1 MKSETKNIIIVFE
14 FIIIIS
20 IFFIINILKPD
31 DKISVYERR
40 KLASFPEISLEN
52 IFEGNISNQLEEY
65 AMDQFVS
72 RDVFRKIK
80 YYFNTNIL
88 KQKDTNKFFIK
99 NDGIYKIEYPLNEIA
114 LKKSTQKI
122 NNVIDKYLKG
132 MNICYA
138 VIPDKNYYLQDEYLK
153 IDYDKFISIVK
164 DELKDIKY
172 IDLFSELS
180 IEDYYRTDLHW
191 KQESLE
197 NVASKISLELN
208 SQNRFN
214 SNYEKIK
221 LGNFYGTYYGQA
233 LVDVNPD
240 NLIYL
245 NNDIIENCITYNY
258 ENKKANKVYDL
269 EKYENSNDKYDIFVS
284 GATSLIS
291 IENPNAKTSKELI
304 IFRDSFGSSIA
315 PLLLENYSKITLIDL
330 RYINSKILND
340 FIEFKNQDVLFLYST
355 ILLNQD
361 ILK

>member
-233 LVDVNPD
+233 LVYVNHD

-245 NNDIIENCITYNY
+245 NNYII
-258 ENKKANKVYDL
+258 
-269 EKYENSNDKYDIFVS
+269 
-284 GATSLIS
+284 
-291 IENPNAKTSKELI
+291 
-304 IFRDSFGSSIA
+304 
-315 PLLLENYSKITLIDL
+315 
-330 RYINSKILND
+330 
-340 FIEFKNQDVLFLYST
+340 
-355 ILLNQD
+355 
-361 ILK
+361 

>member
-164 DELKDIKY
+164 D
-172 IDLFSELS
+172 
-180 IEDYYRTDLHW
+180 
-191 KQESLE
+191 
-197 NVASKISLELN
+197 
-208 SQNRFN
+208 
-214 SNYEKIK
+214 
-221 LGNFYGTYYGQA
+221 
-233 LVDVNPD
+233 
-240 NLIYL
+240 
-245 NNDIIENCITYNY
+245 
-258 ENKKANKVYDL
+258 
-269 EKYENSNDKYDIFVS
+269 
-284 GATSLIS
+284 
-291 IENPNAKTSKELI
+291 
-304 IFRDSFGSSIA
+304 
-315 PLLLENYSKITLIDL
+315 
-330 RYINSKILND
+330 
-340 FIEFKNQDVLFLYST
+340 
-355 ILLNQD
+355 
-361 ILK
+361 